1 MSSTVSYKNIL
12 EAKNNLAPSQLKVLA
27 FNNKNYR
34 HVKELLLR
42 ELKKKDNGLEVGSAN
57 YIRRSPNYFIRA
69 KGLSEDSF
77 LPNLSG
83 ESVKPI
89 RPQVFVNYHLREG
102 DILIS
107 KDSNIGE
114 TIILDKDYPNYMP
127 SGAIYKLPVE
137 KNKFYL
143 LAFLK
148 SPIFKN
154 QLDLMVPKGATIRH
168 AKTLFLDCKIP
179 FPNQKNSS
187 EVIEYVEVLMQS
199 IIEKEKAIRAKN
211 EQIFNLIDK
220 ELKEHQG
227 KQRFNYI
234 PPTLSDLKARK
245 RLDTGMYG
253 EDYQLMNFLINNY
266 ANGSSSFDELGYKI
280 SRGQNLQVTAIGR
293 SYYSDTYRPNF
304 YQLILSKNFTDWM
317 TVEKC
322 TYLGNPKKL
331 KTVKEGD
338 VIFSCRGDLGRIV
351 IFCEKTENTITNIDN
366 VHISNHK
373 SNLENKIF
381 VGAFLNYLRRV
392 GYLSLISITG
402 SGADSFTK
410 YQFDLIRFPNFSAT
424 IQSKIANLFL
434 NPTAYPKIS
443 LRDFEGEHKKWNSI
457 AGLYDLD
464 KSIKKIKE
472 HLNEVLERIVENE
485 PVEIDFTFLK
495 D

>member
-1 MSSTVSYKNIL
+1 MLSTVSYKSIL

-34 HVKELLLR
+34 HVRDLLSR
-42 ELKKKDNGLEVGSAN
+42 ELKKEDNGLEVGSAN
-57 YIRRSPNYFIRA
+57 YIRKSPNYFIRA
-69 KGLSEDSF
+69 KGLAEDSF

-89 RPQVFVNYHLREG
+89 RPQVFVNYQLKEG

-179 FPNQKNSS
+179 FPNQKNSV
-187 EVIEYVEVLMQS
+187 EVVEYIEVLMKS
-199 IIEKEKAIRAKN
+199 VIEKEKATREKN
-211 EQIFNLIDK
+211 ETIFQLIDR
-220 ELKEHQG
+220 ELREHQG
-227 KQRFNYI
+227 GQKYTYI
-234 PPTLSDLKARK
+234 PPTLSDLKIRK

-253 EDYQLMNFLINNY
+253 EDYQSMSFLIKNY
-266 ANGSSSFDELGYKI
+266 ANGNSTFGELGYKI

-293 SYYSDTYRPNF
+293 SYYSEIDRPNF
-304 YQLILSKNFTDWM
+304 YHLLLSKNFTDWM
-317 TVEKC
+317 TAEKC
-322 TYLGNPKKL
+322 SYLGNPKKL
-331 KTVKEGD
+331 KTIKEGD

-366 VHISNHK
+366 VHITNADST
-373 SNLENKIF
+373 LENKIF

-410 YQFDLIRFPNFSAT
+410 YQFELIRFPNFSAMA
-424 IQSKIANLFL
+424 QKKIAGLFL
-434 NPTAYPKIS
+434 NPVEYPKTS
-443 LRDFEGEHKKWNSI
+443 LHNFEVEHKKWNLS
-457 AGLYDLD
+457 AGVYDLD
-464 KSIKKIKE
+464 KSMKKIKV
-472 HLNEVLERIVENE
+472 HLNEVLEQIVENE
-485 PVEIDFTFLK
+485 KVDIDFSFLK
-495 D
+495 N